1 MESGILSVESSR
13 IQDCVFVFCLIHLDL
28 RLSLLIR
35 WWQVKLGNNFI
46 NNFPRPVIII
56 IFWLENY
63 ANSQELLPVNS
74 IYRELQAQKKF
85 KSWMNLNGQ
94 IFCHLEPFLLFT
106 IMPFRFSKASLPE
119 NLNYFSLISPRKQP
133 TVSNHW
139 RGHEMSVVFSGYSLI
154 RVPKLRGHLSATML
168 CLTYVYV
175 FFLPQSHC
183 TQRKYT
189 LVS

>member
-1 MESGILSVESSR
+1 M
-13 IQDCVFVFCLIHLDL
+13 
-28 RLSLLIR
+28 
-35 WWQVKLGNNFI
+35 
-46 NNFPRPVIII
+46 

-119 NLNYFSLISPRKQP
+119 NLNYFSLISLRKQP

-139 RGHEMSVVFSGYSLI
+139 RGREMSVVFSGYSLI

-189 LVS
+189 LVSQVLIEIYSNKILQQILKQIRYVVTATIWTNSCQFLLE